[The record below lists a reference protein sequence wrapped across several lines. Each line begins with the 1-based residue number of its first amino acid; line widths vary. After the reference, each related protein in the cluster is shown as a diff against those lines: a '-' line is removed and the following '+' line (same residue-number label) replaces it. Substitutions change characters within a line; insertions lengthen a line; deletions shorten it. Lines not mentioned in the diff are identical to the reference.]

1 MVPVLGRVAFGM
13 RQVAWAER
21 QQDLDSPQTC
31 RRSVRQRVWLTYTM
45 LLGAGVGSSMAG
57 LNDGGTQW

>member
-1 MVPVLGRVAFGM
+1 MVLVLGRVASGM

-21 QQDLDSPQTC
+21 QQDMDSPQTR

-45 LLGAGVGSSMAG
+45 LLGPVFGSAP
-57 LNDGGTQW
+57 LV